1 MVGTPSHTY
10 RKAKKFMRLIDV
22 DKLKKVI
29 ETERDLSGN
38 SWFDWFIQV
47 IDEQPIIMEQSEN
60 TEDDIY

>member
-1 MVGTPSHTY
+1 MAHTY